1 MGRTILAVILGV
13 IAMSICVGAV
23 EWIGHQLYPL
33 PAGLDF
39 KNPETLKGFI
49 AQLPVAAL
57 LFVLAGWTLG
67 SLVGG
72 YIAARISRL
81 HKRGAALSIG
91 IAMILLVI
99 MNMLMI
105 PHPLWM
111 SVLGVTLPVPFALLG
126 RKFAG
131 G

>member
-91 IAMILLVI
+91 IAMVLLVI

-105 PHPLWM
+105 PHPLWI

-126 RKFAG
+126 RKLAG

>member
-23 EWIGHQLYPL
+23 EWIGHQRYPL
-33 PAGLDF
+33 PAGIDF
-39 KNPETLKGFI
+39 KDPETLKGFI
-49 AQLPVAAL
+49 AQRPVAAL

-91 IAMILLVI
+91 IVMVLLVI

-126 RKFAG
+126 RKLAG

>member
-1 MGRTILAVILGV
+1 MV
-13 IAMSICVGAV
+13 
-23 EWIGHQLYPL
+23 
-33 PAGLDF
+33 
-39 KNPETLKGFI
+39 
-49 AQLPVAAL
+49 
-57 LFVLAGWTLG
+57 AGWTLG

-91 IAMILLVI
+91 ILMVVLVI
-99 MNMLMI
+99 MNILMI
-105 PHPLWM
+105 PHPLWL

-126 RKFAG
+126 RKLAG

>member
-105 PHPLWM
+105 PHPLWI
-111 SVLGVTLPVPFALLG
+111 SVLDVTLPMPFALLG
-126 RKFAG
+126 RKLAG

>member
-126 RKFAG
+126 RKLAG